1 MSLPNTI
8 ETDIID
14 QIILRLSAIKEGT
27 DYYTTVVTVDD
38 NRSTPYEVEE
48 MPVINIVDGN
58 IELESEQVSSDTH
71 HTLGM
76 SIDLI
81 VLAANDDVLYFRNFL
96 NDIQKAIGLDVTW
109 GGLAFNTELLGIER
123 DIVDQQNNKIANA
136 RIRIKIIYRKKQ
148 WSLT

>member
-14 QIILRLSAIKEGT
+14 QIIIRLSEIREGEN
-27 DYYTTVVTVDD
+27 YFTTVVTVDD
-38 NRSTPYEVEE
+38 NRSTPYEEEE
-48 MPVINIVDGN
+48 MPAINIVDGN
-58 IELESEQVSSDTH
+58 IEVESEQVSSSTY

-76 SIDLI
+76 NIDLI
-81 VLAANDDVLYFRNFL
+81 VLVANDDAMYIRNL
-96 NDIQKAIGLDVTW
+96 LSDIQKAIGKDITW
-109 GGLAFNTELLGIER
+109 GGKAFHTELLGIER

-148 WSLT
+148 WE